1 MVWPGSTSITTFI
14 YGVNHRRERVTCPRS
29 SCRVWAGVWVGV
41 WVGVWAGVW
50 VDIPVG
56 VPLDVP
62 LDIND
67 TAGEQT
73 PSAGLR
79 FT

>member
-41 WVGVWAGVW
+41 WV
-50 VDIPVG
+50 DIPV
-56 VPLDVP
+56 DVP

>member
-41 WVGVWAGVW
+41 WV
-50 VDIPVG
+50 DIPVD

-62 LDIND
+62 LDVND

>member
-41 WVGVWAGVW
+41 WV
-50 VDIPVG
+50 DIPVD